1 VHYGFIGCTTP
12 YASGAFHPR
21 DVVSASY
28 ATQIIFALS
37 FFPKENMRLAAFI
50 TANTPSIIVEWENF
64 AQTLVPA
71 AQHMSPLA
79 LRNHIRG
86 LLSFIAEDMQSDQS
100 DSEQKT
106 KSRGESPILLKH
118 SAAEIHASIR
128 LAGGFTM
135 DQMVAEYRTLR
146 ASIIHLWEEQLEEK
160 SKGDLLDLIRFN
172 ESIDQQMTESIRH
185 YTKKLDYSR
194 GIFLGILSHD
204 LRNPLG
210 SVRMSAQLAMK
221 MGGLNERQAMLMSQV
236 VESTDRASEI
246 VTHLLDLT
254 RARLG
259 SGLPIV
265 REHTNMEFVARV
277 IVEEIRT
284 MHPDRTINIE
294 VSGNTEG
301 EWDKPRIGQVL
312 SNLLGN
318 AIQYGFKDVPINVIV
333 KGDGDAV
340 VVSVHNFG
348 IPISPEAVNRIFDS
362 LTRGND
368 YDDEKHPALFNLGLG
383 LYISKEIVTS
393 HHGMIDV
400 QSSEKAGTTFTA
412 RLPRSALVD
421 DEPTHTKAHLSPLY

>member
-1 VHYGFIGCTTP
+1 
-12 YASGAFHPR
+12 
-21 DVVSASY
+21 
-28 ATQIIFALS
+28 
-37 FFPKENMRLAAFI
+37 MRLAAFI

-86 LLSFIAEDMQSDQS
+86 LLAFIAQDMQTDQT
-100 DSEQKT
+100 DAERKT
-106 KSRGESPILLKH
+106 KSRGESPLLVKY

-160 SKGDLLDLIRFN
+160 TRDDLLDLIRFN

-210 SVRMSAQLAMK
+210 AVRMSAQLALK
-221 MGGLNERQAMLMSQV
+221 MGGLNERQSMLMAQV

-277 IVEEIRT
+277 IVEEMRMT
-284 MHPDRTINIE
+284 HPDRTINIE
-294 VSGNTEG
+294 VLGNTEG

-318 AIQYGFKDVPINVIV
+318 AIQYGFKNVPITVV
-333 KGDGDAV
+333 VRGDGDAV
-340 VVSVHNFG
+340 VLSVHNDG
-348 IPISPEAVNRIFDS
+348 IPIPPEMVGRIFDS
-362 LTRGND
+362 LTRGD
-368 YDDEKHPALFNLGLG
+368 YCDEARQPALFNLGLG

-393 HHGMIDV
+393 HHGMIEV
-400 QSSEKAGTTFTA
+400 QSNEKDGTTFTA
-412 RLPRSALVD
+412 RLPRSALLD
-421 DEPTHTKAHLSPLY
+421 DETTHARAHLVPLY

>member
-1 VHYGFIGCTTP
+1 
-12 YASGAFHPR
+12 
-21 DVVSASY
+21 VSATY
-28 ATQIIFALS
+28 AARIIPS
-37 FFPKENMRLAAFI
+37 FSSKDRMRLAAFI
-50 TANTPSIIVEWENF
+50 TANTPSILVEWENF

-86 LLSFIAEDMQSDQS
+86 LLSFITEDMQSDQS
-100 DSEQKT
+100 ASEQKT

-146 ASIIHLWEEQLEEK
+146 ASIIHLWEEQLPEK
-160 SKGDLLDLIRFN
+160 SESDLLDMIRFN
-172 ESIDQQMTESIRH
+172 ESIRH
-185 YTKKLDYSR
+185 YTRKLDYSR
-194 GIFLGILSHD
+194 GIFLGILGHD
-204 LRNPLG
+204 LRNPL
-210 SVRMSAQLAMK
+210 SAVRMSAQLAMK
-221 MGGLNERQAMLMSQV
+221 MGGLNDRQSMLMSQV
-236 VESTDRASEI
+236 VECTDRATEI

-259 SGLPIV
+259 SGLPVV

-277 IVEEIRT
+277 IVEETRT
-284 MHPDRTINIE
+284 MHPDRTVTID

-301 EWDKPRIGQVL
+301 EWDKPRIGQLL

-318 AIQYGFKDVPINVIV
+318 AIQYGFRDVPINVIV
-333 KGDGDAV
+333 EGDGDAV
-340 VVSVHNFG
+340 VVSVHNYG
-348 IPISPEAVNRIFDS
+348 IPIAPDALNHIFDS
-362 LTRGND
+362 LVRGND

-400 QSSEKAGTTFTA
+400 KSTEKDGTMFTA
-412 RLPRSALVD
+412 RLPRTALVD
-421 DEPTHTKAHLSPLY
+421 DEPTHTKAHLVPLY